1 MIKFFRRIRQNLLT
15 QNKFNT
21 YLLYAIG
28 EIILVVIGILLAL
41 QISSWNEQRLENKQE
56 AELLLGLK
64 KEFQD
69 NLSQLNASIKINGKV
84 TQTCLDLTRMIRTDS
99 VRKAPERLYELL
111 MTMLDFNSF
120 DARTG
125 VSGEIVTSGKLN
137 ILKNDALR
145 VQLVNWLTLLED
157 CEEDILFRS
166 ENYTINLMPF
176 LMKRFPM
183 ANGELTKKLDFDKKN
198 YLETYTEKSPFEMD
212 LSETDLMEFENQ
224 IWHHKHNHDYIVINE
239 LNVRDFINTTL
250 EMIEEA
256 LLKKGIR

>member
-1 MIKFFRRIRQNLLT
+1 MIKFFRRIRQQLLT
-15 QNKFNT
+15 EHKVSK
-21 YLLYAIG
+21 YLLYAFG
-28 EIILVVIGILLAL
+28 EILLVVIGILLAL

-56 AELLLGLK
+56 VELLLGLK

-84 TQTCLDLTRMIRTDS
+84 TRTCLDLTRMIRTDS
-99 VRKAPERLYELL
+99 VRKAPERLHELL

-125 VSGEIVTSGKLN
+125 VSGEIVASGKLN

-145 VQLVNWLTLLED
+145 VQLVNWLTLLQD

-198 YLETYTEKSPFEMD
+198 YLTTYTEKSPFEMD
-212 LSETDLMEFENQ
+212 FSSKDLLAFENQ
-224 IWHHKHNHDYIVINE
+224 VWHHKHNHDYVVINE
-239 LNVRDFINTTL
+239 LNVRDFINSTL

-256 LLKKGIR
+256 LHEKGIQ